1 MSKNKKTKTMKI
13 RSKRSKSR
21 RGRSRSRRRVAGS
34 THVAKGC
41 AGVEKGIRVDQKRI
55 DLSGWR
61 PYFPGTGVYRGEVDC
76 GNKEVTGKGR
86 ASGTGTWESDNV
98 LHGQEESFLNPGSK
112 RSGTIVSGKW
122 LNNMPY
128 DVTVTTPNGTHK
140 YKKESQDTV
149 EQHMRDS
156 MSSRAST
163 VSDRSSMVSD
173 RSSLSTVDLDSEDDF
188 RDSVF
193 SRPSIVRGSW
203 HAKKTGGR
211 IRKNR
216 KTRRNKRKH

>member
-1 MSKNKKTKTMKI
+1 MSKNKKTKTMKV

-21 RGRSRSRRRVAGS
+21 RGRSRSRKRAAGS
-34 THVAKGC
+34 SHVAKGC
-41 AGVEKGIRVDQKRI
+41 AGVEKGVRIDQKRI
-55 DLSGWR
+55 DLSGWS

-98 LHGQEESFLNPGSK
+98 LHGQQESFMNPGSK
-112 RSGTIVSGKW
+112 RSGTIVSGTW

-128 DVTVTTPNGTHK
+128 DVTVTTPKGTHK
-140 YKKESQDTV
+140 YKKETHDVV

-156 MSSRAST
+156 VSSRAST
-163 VSDRSSMVSD
+163 VSDRSSMGSD
-173 RSSLSTVDLDSEDDF
+173 RSSLSTVDMDTDPDF

-193 SRPSIVRGSW
+193 SRPSVVRGSW

-211 IRKNR
+211 RR
-216 KTRRNKRKH
+216 KTRRHKRKH